1 MAAAAHT
8 HGAVDRHRAHGSV
21 TYLQGVG
28 RLRADWAHP
37 ISAALTGLSVDIRSV
52 AYADLLS
59 TRGTIYARRE
69 RVESEPVSA
78 DARLAYVARQRRLSG
93 LVDAVGESSRWP
105 WLSSL
110 PHPALI
116 TDRLP
121 LRHMVRSPLFGLD
134 DLGRYLD
141 DDARRAA
148 VLARVRT
155 VVHAAPRP
163 RIILAH
169 SLGSLVAWDLIADP
183 EIDIDL
189 LITMG
194 SPLALPLGEGFD
206 TSAGGADFPY
216 DRVGAWLNVVH
227 LLDPVTAGR
236 GLADRYPQSCD
247 VFLTPSSGLA
257 STVGGW
263 ARLATVAVRAA
274 TAHLDSTYLAS
285 HTIAVALRDAMML
298 APARRAEAP

>member
-189 LITMG
+189 LITM
-194 SPLALPLGEGFD
+194 
-206 TSAGGADFPY
+206 
-216 DRVGAWLNVVH
+216 LNVVH